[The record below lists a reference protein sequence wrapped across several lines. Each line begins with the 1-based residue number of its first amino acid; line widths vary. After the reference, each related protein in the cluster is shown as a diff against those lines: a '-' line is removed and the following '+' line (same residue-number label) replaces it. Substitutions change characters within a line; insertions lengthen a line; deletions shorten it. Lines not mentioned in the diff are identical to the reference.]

1 MTSPLQKYKV
11 SLFGEIYSLVSD
23 ESESLLLNSASLVD
37 SLMKEVAQQ
46 TRCTD
51 TKRLAILVAL
61 HLAQQQLSDQ
71 SKLMSLI
78 DDELKFESSLSS

>member
-1 MTSPLQKYKV
+1 M
-11 SLFGEIYSLVSD
+11 
-23 ESESLLLNSASLVD
+23 VD
-37 SLMKEVAQQ
+37 TLMKEMAQKS
-46 TRCTD
+46 RCTD

-78 DDELKFESSLSS
+78 DDELKF

>member
-11 SLFGEIYSLVSD
+11 SLFGEVYTLVSD
-23 ESESLLLNSASLVD
+23 ESENSLLSSAALVD
-37 SLMKEVAQQ
+37 NLMKEIAQQ

-61 HLAQQQLSDQ
+61 HLAQQQSNDQ

-78 DDELKFESSLSS
+78 DDELKFVNSLL